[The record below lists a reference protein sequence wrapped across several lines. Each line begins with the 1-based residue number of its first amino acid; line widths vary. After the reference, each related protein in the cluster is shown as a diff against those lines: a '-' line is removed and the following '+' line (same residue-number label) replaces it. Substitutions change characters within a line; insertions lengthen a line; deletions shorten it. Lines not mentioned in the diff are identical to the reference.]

1 MLVFAAHSTERVKY
15 ILNFLLT
22 ECLGIAYDVTDN
34 PEYFRKS
41 HSQKINYSHHI
52 IEGCIN
58 IPSNNLLFQ
67 DTIVVQKIE
76 MHAHPNWHKYF
87 FKTPYKEVPDFKVQ
101 TTFLPFDLL
110 SASFYLLSRYE
121 EYLNES
127 RDEHN
132 RFKPQNSIAFKEDF
146 LSFPLVDY
154 WVQQFAK
161 LLKIQYPEIV
171 INEPS
176 FKQINTIDIDFAF
189 KYKGLGLIQRAR
201 KFSGS
206 LLKGKVDYQPLF
218 PPQSD
223 PYDTYDFLIAEARAK
238 NIETLFFFLLAD
250 YGAYD
255 KNIPPHSKEM
265 KSLVNELSPHFT
277 CGLHPSY
284 KAGIDKKLHI
294 KERSVFKSL
303 FSKEATHS
311 RHHFLK
317 VRLPESYREL
327 EKFGA
332 TDDYTMA
339 YSSQIGWRASTCHSF
354 LFYDLPQETTRN
366 IRVHSPCVMDV
377 TLRNSLDLNVTEAQ
391 QKIAELKTQAQK
403 VNGEFISIWHN
414 SNFDETQGWSNWK
427 QVYQSIFE

>member
-1 MLVFAAHSTERVKY
+1 MLVLAAHPTERIKY
-15 ILNFLLT
+15 ILNFILT
-22 ECLGIAYDVTDN
+22 DCLGISFKVTDN

-41 HSQKINYSHHI
+41 HSLKINYNHFI
-52 IEGCIN
+52 MEGCFN

-67 DTIVVQKIE
+67 DTIVTQKIE
-76 MHAHPNWHKYF
+76 MHSHANWHKYF
-87 FKTPYKEVPDFKVQ
+87 FKTTYKEVPDFKVQ

-132 RFKPQNSIAFKEDF
+132 RFKPRNSLDFKEDF
-146 LSFPLVDY
+146 LSIPLVDY

-161 LLKIQYPEIV
+161 LLKIQYPEI
-171 INEPS
+171 NLKEHA

-206 LLKGKVDYQPLF
+206 LLKGKSDFNSLF
-218 PPQSD
+218 PPETD
-223 PYDTYDFLIAEARAK
+223 PYDTYDFIIAEARKK
-238 NIETLFFFLLAD
+238 NVETLFFFLLAD
-250 YGAYD
+250 YGGFD

-265 KSLVNELSPHFT
+265 RGLINELSPQFT

-284 KAGIDKKLHI
+284 KAGIDKKLHA
-294 KERSVFKSL
+294 KERAIFNAH
-303 FSKEATHS
+303 FGKEANHS

-332 TDDYTMA
+332 TDDYTLG
-339 YSSQIGWRASTCHSF
+339 YSTQIGWRASTCRPF

-366 IRVHSPCVMDV
+366 IRLHSPCIMDV
-377 TLRNSLDLNVTEAQ
+377 TLKNSLGLSVAEAQ
-391 QKIAELKTQAQK
+391 QKIAELKGHAQK
-403 VNGEFISIWHN
+403 VKGEFISIWHN
-414 SNFDETQGWSNWK
+414 SNFDESQGWGNWK